1 MTITKQTVAD
11 KIAAYLH
18 HKIALAQL
26 VDWAELAP
34 MEGELAEADASTL
47 SAVIASLG
55 VADVRTFSLVWEDC
69 ESLLSQLGFSSRIDV
84 VAV

>member
-1 MTITKQTVAD
+1 MAITKQTVAH

-18 HKIALAQL
+18 PDISLAQL
-26 VDWAELAP
+26 VDWAELAL
-34 MEGELAEADASTL
+34 MEGELAEADVSTL

-55 VADVRTFSLVWEDC
+55 VVAVRTFSLVWEDC